1 MERRATAITTEYG
14 MVTVV
19 GEPVLDTQEGTLTII
34 FEDLTARIFNWDKV
48 VDYYYMSAEE
58 TQQWLAERRHR

>member
-1 MERRATAITTEYG
+1 MERRATAITTEHG
-14 MVTVV
+14 MATVV
-19 GEPVLDTQEGTLTII
+19 GEPVLDTQEGTLTVI

-48 VDYYYMSAEE
+48 VDYYYMSTEE